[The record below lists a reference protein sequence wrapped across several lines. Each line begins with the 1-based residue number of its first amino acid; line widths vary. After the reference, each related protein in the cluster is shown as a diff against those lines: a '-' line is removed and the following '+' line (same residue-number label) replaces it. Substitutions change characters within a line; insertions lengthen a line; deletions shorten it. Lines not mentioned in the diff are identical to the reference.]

1 MNAIEVNHL
10 RRVYRAQ
17 IGVFNRSIKEVVA
30 VDDISF
36 EVKQGELFG
45 LLGPN
50 GAGKTTTV
58 KMLATLLIP
67 SAGFANVAGVDV
79 VKHANEVRKRI
90 GFIFGG
96 ERGLYWRLSGDDN
109 LRYFASLY
117 GVDPSVSKK
126 RIPYLMELVGLKGR
140 GNERVGGYSRGMKQR
155 LHVARTLLH
164 DPDILFLDEP
174 TIGLDP
180 VGAREFRN
188 VILDLQSQK
197 KTILLTTHY
206 MFEADALSDR
216 IAIINKGC
224 VIAMDT
230 PSGLK
235 NHVSDLSVVEVETF
249 GASENALE
257 KLRALP
263 FVDSL
268 SVEDREQKQM
278 LLVQTT
284 RGAEAVPDVMAALD
298 GQRVGRVIVRE
309 PTLEDAYVR
318 LVGDAVMNYG
328 NLFKYWRTV
337 LVVAEMSLRTSVQ
350 RRICYLRGYFPT
362 HDHCHPC
369 LVHAQRQR
377 RGLCD
382 VRCGRQRTDGL
393 VEQFALCFREQH

>member
-1 MNAIEVNHL
+1 MNAIEIDHL

-17 IGVFNRSIKEVVA
+17 IGVFNRSIKEVIA
-30 VDDISF
+30 VDEISF

-67 SAGFANVAGVDV
+67 SAGSARVAGLDV
-79 VKHANEVRKRI
+79 VKQANEVRKRI

-117 GVDPSVSKK
+117 GVDPDVSKK
-126 RIPYLMELVGLKGR
+126 RIPYLLEMVGLKGR

-188 VILDLQSQK
+188 VILDLQAQK

-216 IAIINKGC
+216 IAIINKGR

-230 PSGLK
+230 PTELK
-235 NHVSDLSVVEVETF
+235 KHVSDLSVVEVETF
-249 GASENALE
+249 GIPDALTE
-257 KLRALP
+257 KIRALP
-263 FVDSL
+263 FVDAL
-268 SVEDREQKQM
+268 SVEEREHKQV
-278 LLVQTT
+278 LLIQTE
-284 RGAEAVPDVMAALD
+284 RGAEAVPDVISALE
-298 GQRVGRVIVRE
+298 GQRIGRVIVRE

-318 LVGDAVMNYG
+318 LVGGDA
-328 NLFKYWRTV
+328 
-337 LVVAEMSLRTSVQ
+337 
-350 RRICYLRGYFPT
+350 
-362 HDHCHPC
+362 
-369 LVHAQRQR
+369 
-377 RGLCD
+377 
-382 VRCGRQRTDGL
+382 
-393 VEQFALCFREQH
+393 